1 MNTIEYIKHVSTSS
15 RGKAALWFRYL
26 NKMLTSAKEEE
37 YKEVLIDLANSG
49 QLDPFQKSIVRVIF
63 SDHDWLS
70 FVKGLSKKA
79 DTSWIGEKYGL
90 RKTDK

>member
-1 MNTIEYIKHVSTSS
+1 MNTIEYIKHASTSS

-26 NKMLTSAKEEE
+26 NKMLTSTKEKE
-37 YKEVLIDLANSG
+37 YKEALIDLANSG
-49 QLDPFQKSIVRVIF
+49 GLDPFQQCIIRVIF
-63 SDHDWLS
+63 SDQNWLS